1 VPRAIRP
8 LFAVAALLLLV
19 SVVALGIRSSDDA
32 APTALPDATE
42 TGDGTDPGSP
52 AVPSETL
59 FPDDDD
65 AGDPD
70 APTSPAVPSETL
82 FPDAGENDQD
92 LSGDGDDGTDEADAT
107 DGDAD
112 ADGDGTADPNATG
125 TDDTADPDADTS
137 EERAVDDMPNTGGGA
152 ATALGGLVALSA
164 AAGIAR
170 RR

>member
-8 LFAVAALLLLV
+8 LFAVAVLLLLV

-65 AGDPD
+65 AGDSD
-70 APTSPAVPSETL
+70 APTTPAVPSETL

-92 LSGDGDDGTDEADAT
+92 LSGDGDDGTEETDAT

-112 ADGDGTADPNATG
+112 ADGDGTADPDATG
-125 TDDTADPDADTS
+125 TDDTADPDADAA